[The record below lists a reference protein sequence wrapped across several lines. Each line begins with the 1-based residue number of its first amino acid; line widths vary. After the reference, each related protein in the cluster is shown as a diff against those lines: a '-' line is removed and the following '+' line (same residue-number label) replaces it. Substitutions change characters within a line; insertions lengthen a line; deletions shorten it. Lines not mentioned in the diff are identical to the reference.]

1 MTGTWNRITESAPWP
16 PRDSP
21 GAAVFGDQ
29 IWLLGGWQMLG
40 PANFPRLNDVWRSK
54 DGLSWECLLPAAPW
68 PARNLAGCVVLRGRI
83 WLMGGFDGVQTLGD
97 IWCSGDG
104 RNWDRV
110 THRAPWGCR
119 GAFGCLVYDNRIWV
133 LGGLNWEEKAHYGD
147 VWCSED
153 GRQWDLVAKSAN
165 WAPRAMFPA
174 IEHSN
179 RMWILGG
186 GNYHDRRVN
195 YNDVWSSS
203 DGVSW
208 KPEATLAGWN
218 PRRFHSSFRYAGKIW
233 IAGGAIEPAIN
244 MNDVWYS
251 DDGRTWQRSHRVAP
265 WGIRHAFPCLDFR
278 EKIWLLGGYSGS
290 IAGSTVYNDVWTF
303 DTTRADRGAVDG
315 LTDSGI

>member
-1 MTGTWNRITESAPWP
+1 
-16 PRDSP
+16 
-21 GAAVFGDQ
+21 
-29 IWLLGGWQMLG
+29 
-40 PANFPRLNDVWRSK
+40 
-54 DGLSWECLLPAAPW
+54 
-68 PARNLAGCVVLRGRI
+68 
-83 WLMGGFDGVQTLGD
+83 
-97 IWCSGDG
+97 
-104 RNWDRV
+104 
-110 THRAPWGCR
+110 
-119 GAFGCLVYDNRIWV
+119 
-133 LGGLNWEEKAHYGD
+133 
-147 VWCSED
+147 
-153 GRQWDLVAKSAN
+153 
-165 WAPRAMFPA
+165 MFPA